1 MSDIPS
7 KNANG
12 LQIIQMCSAFSEIG
26 HKVKLVTPNFDT
38 PINMS
43 IKNYYG
49 IKNKFKLIRI
59 GKKKKTLIKNR

>member
-49 IKNKFKLIRI
+49 
-59 GKKKKTLIKNR
+59 KKKNSYQE